1 MRDEARR
8 GLIERLE
15 EAPAESATVDDR
27 AAQREQRRDAAVNP
41 AAPPRVAQ
49 GVEAIGMPEVEQRLG
64 LAVPALLPDVGF
76 HGVAPEVPHH
86 GRGAEPDAVAVI
98 LKSPAKI
105 DVVTGGAENGVESAD
120 LLEYVTAKRHV
131 AAGDVLGVIVVQQ
144 HVLWPAGRG
153 RHAGGDERILRW
165 RQGGAPDRRQPRV
178 EESHHEAVE
187 AVGISAAIP
196 IV

>member
-1 MRDEARR
+1 MIRR
-8 GLIERLE
+8 
-15 EAPAESATVDDR
+15 
-27 AAQREQRRDAAVNP
+27 
-41 AAPPRVAQ
+41 PPRSTLF
-49 GVEAIGMPEVEQRLG
+49 PYTTLFRS
-64 LAVPALLPDVGF
+64 DVGF

-131 AAGDVLGVIVVQQ
+131 AAGDVLGVVVVQQ

-153 RHAGGDERILRW
+153 RHAGGDERVLRW
-165 RQGGAPDRRQPRV
+165 RQVGSPDRRESRG
-178 EESHHEAVE
+178 EKSHHEAVE
-187 AVGISAAIP
+187 PVGIDDAVRVGEDHDVAP
-196 IV
+196 GAGDPDVA